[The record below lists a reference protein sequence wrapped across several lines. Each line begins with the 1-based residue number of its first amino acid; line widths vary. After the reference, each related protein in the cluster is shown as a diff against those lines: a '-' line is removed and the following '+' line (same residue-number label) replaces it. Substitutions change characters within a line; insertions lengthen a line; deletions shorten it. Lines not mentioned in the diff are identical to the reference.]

1 MAVQKEGLWG
11 KAKGGERRKDV
22 VRGKMEER
30 VGIRRKPLDDC
41 TCAVVYSAVQCG
53 STDWRCMY
61 MRCGSERGEVKGGS
75 WRESG

>member
-30 VGIRRKPLDDC
+30 VGIRLKPLDD
-41 TCAVVYSAVQCG
+41 
-53 STDWRCMY
+53 
-61 MRCGSERGEVKGGS
+61 
-75 WRESG
+75 